1 MKFHSFVLRAAN
13 GLFSVVTGLLLLLSV
28 SYSAFALWDNERI
41 YAAAGEVQAEMV
53 QLKPQLPQAEE
64 SPKPDFSA
72 LQGVN
77 PDVCAWLTLD
87 GTQIDYPILQGKTN
101 YYYLNTDIYGNFA
114 LAGSIFLDTRNSR
127 DFTDTYSLVYGHHM
141 ADGNMFGELER
152 YKQEEFFRENATGI
166 LLTPGNAYELEV
178 MACLLVG
185 VSEQRVFDPIR
196 WQECDREELLAF
208 IQSRSVWQREETLAR
223 WAETEEPI
231 LALSTCS
238 YEFTDARTVL
248 LAVMRP
254 CEGRMLDEKSTARYT
269 GTPAAIGKDDG

>member
-1 MKFHSFVLRAAN
+1 MKFHSFVLRMAN

-41 YAAAGEVQAEMV
+41 YAAVEAVQAEV
-53 QLKPQLPQAEE
+53 APLKPQLPQAEE
-64 SPKPDFSA
+64 SQKPDFSA
-72 LQGVN
+72 LQEVN

-101 YYYLNTDIYGNFA
+101 YEYLNTDIYGNFA

-127 DFTDTYSLVYGHHM
+127 DFTDAYSLVYGHHM
-141 ADGNMFGELER
+141 ADGKMFGELER
-152 YKQEEFFRENATGI
+152 YKQEDFFREHATGI
-166 LLTPGNAYELEV
+166 LLTPGNAYALEV

-185 VSEQRVFDPIR
+185 VSEQRVFDPAQ
-196 WQECDREELLAF
+196 WQACEQGELLELL
-208 IQSRSVWQREETLAR
+208 QSRSVWQREETLTQWVA
-223 WAETEEPI
+223 AKEPI

-248 LAVMRP
+248 LAVIRP
-254 CEGRMLDEKSTARYT
+254 CEGRTLEEESTARYT
-269 GTPAAIGKDDG
+269 GTQAPIGTDGG